1 MCRVPG
7 IRDKVAEKVVAK
19 RHTKCYNLSMKTFA
33 WNDEKNNLLKSGRQV
48 CFEDVVISIEMGFL
62 LDVLEH
68 PNQEKYKGQ
77 RILIV
82 QIDDYVYLVPFFED
96 ETGVF
101 LKTIIPSR
109 KATRKYLKDR
119 TK

>member
-1 MCRVPG
+1 
-7 IRDKVAEKVVAK
+7 
-19 RHTKCYNLSMKTFA
+19 MKTFA
-33 WNDEKNNLLKSGRQV
+33 WNDEKNRLLKADRQV

-77 RILIV
+77 KIFV
-82 QIDDYVYLVPFFED
+82 VWIDDYIYLVPFVESDD
-96 ETGVF
+96 EVF

-109 KATRKYLKDR
+109 KATRKYLKGGAG
-119 TK
+119 